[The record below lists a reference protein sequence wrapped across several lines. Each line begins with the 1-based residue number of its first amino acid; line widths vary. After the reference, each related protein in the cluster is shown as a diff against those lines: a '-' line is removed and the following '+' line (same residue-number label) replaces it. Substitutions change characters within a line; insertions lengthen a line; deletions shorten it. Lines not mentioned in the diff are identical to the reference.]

1 MPIGQWSTTPAN
13 NATAATA
20 INWAEGQPPSSV
32 NDSARQM
39 MADVAAWYQAPEWL
53 NYALTPTY
61 ISGTQFSVTG
71 NQTGIY
77 TVGRRIRAFVT
88 AGTIYGTIISSA
100 FASVTT
106 VGVTWDSG
114 ALDSG
119 VSEVDVGILNSSG
132 ASLGSLPGLTLN
144 EPGNSPSTLL
154 INAPND
160 SLGAN
165 IKMIGSG
172 ASTPSKRICVVTGNF
187 TVINDA
193 GNSYLLTLTDSGN
206 ATFSGSITASSDER
220 LKSKWKKFGK
230 DFIDRL
236 SKVKSGS
243 FERKKTRERQ
253 VGVGAQSLRDLVP
266 ELAAAVL
273 TDGKGYLSV
282 AYGQAALVACVELAK
297 EVVRLRAIVEDKK

>member
-144 EPGNSPSTLL
+144 EPGNSSSTLL

-206 ATFSGSITASSDER
+206 LTITGNITSASDER
-220 LKSKWKKFGK
+220 LKKKWRGLGK
-230 DFIDRL
+230 NFVERL
-236 SKVKSGS
+236 ANIKSGT
-243 FERKKTRERQ
+243 FERKKSKERQ
-253 VGVGAQSLRDLVP
+253 AGVSAQSLQAILP
-266 ELAAAVL
+266 EAVQA
-273 TDGKGYLSV
+273 DGEGYLSV
-282 AYGQAALVACVELAK
+282 AYAQAAMVACVELAK
-297 EVVRLRAIVEDKK
+297 EVVRLKTLVEAKK